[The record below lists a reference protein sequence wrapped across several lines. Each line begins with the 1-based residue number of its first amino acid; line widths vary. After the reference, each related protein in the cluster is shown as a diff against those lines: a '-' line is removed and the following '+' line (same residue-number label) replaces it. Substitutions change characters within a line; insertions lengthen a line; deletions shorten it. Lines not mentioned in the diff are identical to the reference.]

1 MHTEVDNKELKRTQ
15 DEFDE
20 IGKRAEKAGEK
31 VNKAS
36 GRRARIGLSD
46 EEIEEASRHI
56 DELLAKKKELAEA
69 TDVAMDG
76 PIREEAPFDHDR
88 AREEGAAVEAQINAY
103 LAERGNLSEKEA
115 AARERAL
122 EKERKQQALEEERLR
137 KQQALEDEERRLQGI
152 RESAIVSDRLMVE
165 MQQEKAI
172 LQERL
177 NELKGAGL
185 GYGHKEYDD
194 VTARLKEINAEV
206 RKYQSGLKG
215 AAGMGAKVFVPN
227 DAGAVSAVNKDV
239 NLLKEGFKKAGN
251 AAKECFHSM
260 DDHCRKSSGMLGK
273 VGNRFKGLLL
283 SLMVFNQVSKAFR
296 GMVSAMQE
304 GFKNLAQ
311 YSADY
316 NGAMSALK
324 SETATLKNGL
334 AAAFEPIV
342 TAVIPYVTQLVG
354 WLNRAVDAMG
364 QFLAALSGKGTYT
377 RAKAQVIDYAKS
389 LETATRAAK
398 GALASFD
405 DVNVLQEDSRTE
417 DAGGEVTGGAAF
429 ETVEID
435 GGIREVVDSLRPFM
449 DIFDEWMAGLDFTAL
464 LASLNSLKEACEP
477 FVGYLG
483 DGISWFLSDVLGPIG
498 TWTVNEALP
507 KFIDTLTEGIT
518 FLDEAFQTIKPS
530 LEYVWDELLAPIG
543 SYVADTFL
551 WTLDRM
557 KEAFASLTTLFQEKG
572 DKINNILKGITNVL
586 KVLWLFGV
594 KPVIEFIKG
603 AVTGLGRHIDDIIG
617 DVIDVLDGV
626 VTFLTGVFKG
636 DWKEAWE
643 GLKGVFK
650 GIIDGIREIFQGL
663 IDFFVWGLEGLAKC
677 LGIELDLSP
686 LKLAPVDGMDGIILP
701 RLVTGGV
708 VTQSVLANAVT
719 IGQEVASPFNG
730 NEEWMDELAERVGI
744 REVNVRFEGSL
755 SELGRVLKP
764 VIDAEGRRVGR
775 DFRKY

>member
-1 MHTEVDNKELKRTQ
+1 MHTEVDNKELKQTQ
-15 DEFDE
+15 EEFDK
-20 IGKRAEKAGEK
+20 IGDKAGKAGEK
-31 VNKAS
+31 VRKAS
-36 GRRARIGLSD
+36 GRPVRLGMSD
-46 EEIEEASRHI
+46 EEVEEASRHI
-56 DELLAKKKELAEA
+56 DELLAKKKDLAEV
-69 TDVAMDG
+69 TDVSMDG
-76 PIREEAPFDHDR
+76 PIREDVADFDPDR

-103 LAERGNLSEKEA
+103 LAERGNLNEKEA
-115 AARERAL
+115 AARERTL
-122 EKERKQQALEEERLR
+122 EKERKRQALEEEGLR
-137 KQQALEDEERRLQGI
+137 KQQALEAEERRLQGI
-152 RESAIVSDRLMVE
+152 RESAIVSDRRMVE
-165 MQQEKAI
+165 LQQERAI

-177 NELKGAGL
+177 NELKGAEL

-194 VTARLKEINAEV
+194 VTTRLKEINAEV
-206 RKYQSGLKG
+206 RKYQSGLEG
-215 AAGMGAKVFVPN
+215 AAR
-227 DAGAVSAVNKDV
+227 AGARIRVPADPGAIRTVSKGVSS
-239 NLLKEGFKKAGN
+239 LKEGFKKAGD
-251 AAKECFHSM
+251 AVKKCFRSM

-283 SLMVFNQVSKAFR
+283 SLMVFNQVSKAFNA
-296 GMVSAMQE
+296 MVSAMKE

-364 QFLAALSGKGTYT
+364 QFFAALSGKGTYT

-405 DVNVLQEDSRTE
+405 DVNVLQDDSGTE
-417 DAGGEVTGGAAF
+417 GAGGEVTGAAAF

-435 GGIREVVDSLRPFM
+435 GGIRDVVDSLRPLM
-449 DIFDEWMAGLDFTAL
+449 EAFDEWKAGLDFTAL
-464 LASLNSLKEACEP
+464 LASLNSLKKACEP

-483 DGISWFLSDVLGPIG
+483 EGISWFLSDVLAPIG

-507 KFIDTLTEGIT
+507 KFIDTLAEGIT
-518 FLDEAFQTIKPS
+518 FLDEAFQAIKPS

-551 WTLDRM
+551 WTLDLM

-603 AVTGLGRHIDDIIG
+603 AVTGLFRHVDDIIG
-617 DVIDVLDGV
+617 DVIDILSGV
-626 VTFLTGVFKG
+626 VDFLTGVFTG
-636 DWKEAWE
+636 DWEKAWE
-643 GLKGVFK
+643 GIKGVFK
-650 GIIDGIREIFQGL
+650 GIIDGICEIFQGL

-677 LGIELDLSP
+677 VGVELDLSP
-686 LKLAPVDGMDGIILP
+686 LKLESVEGLILP
-701 RLVTGGV
+701 KLNVGGA
-708 VTQSVLANAVT
+708 VTQSVLANAGK
-719 IGQEVASPFNG
+719 IGLEVASPFDG
-730 NEEWMDELAERVGI
+730 NTEWMDDLAERVGI

-764 VIDAEGRRVGR
+764 VIDEEGRRVGR
-775 DFRKY
+775 NFRKH